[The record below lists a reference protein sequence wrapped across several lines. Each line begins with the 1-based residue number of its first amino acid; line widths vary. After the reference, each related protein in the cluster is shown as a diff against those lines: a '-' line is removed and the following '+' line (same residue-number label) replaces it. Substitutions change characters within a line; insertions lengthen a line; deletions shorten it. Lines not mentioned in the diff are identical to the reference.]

1 MIRRS
6 VDTVIGTIC
15 LACIGY
21 VYFFVPVGQRT
32 LFEHTMRIAAT
43 EPAQELGRDATT
55 TAHTLGAHVLGEI
68 DRLTTDGGVPD
79 GGAPPALAHD
89 VGWGLVPRR
98 P

>member
-6 VDTVIGTIC
+6 VDTVIGTVC
-15 LACIGY
+15 LACVGY

-43 EPAQELGRDATT
+43 EPAQEFGRDATS
-55 TAHTLGAHVLGEI
+55 TAQTLGAHVLGEI

-79 GGAPPALAHD
+79 ASPAQAITRRD
-89 VGWGLVPRR
+89 PSPR
-98 P
+98 